1 MNAVLPRPR
10 FHVIALYAIAE
21 LVFVGFARTFFLKYW
36 FETPPLTKLLHLHG
50 AVFTSWLVLHFT
62 QARLIA
68 ARRVDLHRRLGIF
81 GAMLGYS
88 MFFLGVIVAIQ
99 SAAMGRVPTGAPPLV
114 FMSVPI
120 GTVTAFM
127 LLLTAALV
135 MRKRADWHKRLML
148 LATIAL
154 VIPAAARLST
164 YFTGRPN
171 PLIGIAATV
180 VLVAWC
186 CVDDW
191 RRIGRIHPAYK
202 IAGTLLIISLPVRLL
217 MGQTETW
224 QHIAAWLVGFA
235 TPLSLT

>member
-1 MNAVLPRPR
+1 MNAAVPRPR
-10 FHVIALYAIAE
+10 FHVIAVYAIAA

-50 AVFTSWLVLHFT
+50 AVFTSWLVLHYT

-81 GAMLGYS
+81 GAVLGYS
-88 MFFLGVIVAIQ
+88 MFFLGVLVAMQ
-99 SAAMGRVPTGAPPLV
+99 SAAMGRVPTGTPPLV

-127 LLLTAALV
+127 LLLTAALL

-164 YFTGRPN
+164 YVTGRPN
-171 PLIGIAATV
+171 PLIGIGV
-180 VLVAWC
+180 SVALIVWC

-191 RRIGRIHPAYK
+191 RRTGRVHAAYK
-202 IAGTLLIISLPVRLL
+202 IAGTLLVVSMPARLL

-235 TPLSLT
+235 TPMSLN

>member
-10 FHVIALYAIAE
+10 FHVTAIYAIAA

-36 FETPPLTKLLHLHG
+36 FETPGLTKLLHLHG
-50 AVFTSWLVLHFT
+50 AVFTSWLVLHYT

-81 GAMLGYS
+81 GAVLGYS
-88 MFFLGVIVAIQ
+88 MFLLGVLVAIQ
-99 SAAMGRVPTGAPPLV
+99 SAALGRVPIGTPPLV

-120 GTVTAFM
+120 GTVTVFM

-164 YFTGRPN
+164 YVTGRPN
-171 PLIGIAATV
+171 PLIGIGV
-180 VLVAWC
+180 SVLLIAWC
-186 CVDDW
+186 CVEDW

-202 IAGTLLIISLPVRLL
+202 IAGTLLIISMPARLL

-235 TPLSLT
+235 TPMSLN

>member
-1 MNAVLPRPR
+1 MNAILPRPR
-10 FHVIALYAIAE
+10 FHVIALYAIAA

-36 FETPPLTKLLHLHG
+36 FETPGLTKLLHLHG
-50 AVFTSWLVLHFT
+50 AVFTSWLVLHYT

-81 GAMLGYS
+81 GAVLGYS
-88 MFFLGVIVAIQ
+88 MFLLGVLVAIQ
-99 SAAMGRVPTGAPPLV
+99 SAALGRVPIGTPPLV

-127 LLLTAALV
+127 LLLTAALL

-164 YFTGRPN
+164 YVTGRPN
-171 PLIGIAATV
+171 PVIGIGV
-180 VLVAWC
+180 SVLLIAWC
-186 CVDDW
+186 CVEDW
-191 RRIGRIHPAYK
+191 RRIGRIHPAYM
-202 IAGTLLIISLPVRLL
+202 IAGTLLIISMPARLL

-235 TPLSLT
+235 TPMSLT